1 MTFRRGE
8 GIVPASDERLVRAE
22 FNLLNIL
29 LGQKLAT
36 KIIGV
41 LVGFFLLALVAIGLT
56 LYSSWKLEGV
66 AAAINDAG
74 SLRMHSWKVAHHTAA
89 LPTDGARR
97 DARLLILRKDM
108 NDIERVQA
116 DLVKGDPARPLFIP
130 RDDGIPDDVATI
142 ARVWHAEMR
151 PLVER
156 VIDAPSTDAS
166 RQAAV
171 ALEGATHGYVKRI
184 DSVVK
189 KMEHSFTAHTNVLRS
204 YQVLLVALAVI
215 GTVALMRFFFVA
227 VIRPLDT
234 LQSGMQRMERED
246 FTARV
251 PVLTDDE
258 FGELS
263 RGFNRMAGHLEGLYG
278 TLEERV
284 ATKTRSLAEKN
295 RELSILY
302 NIARLLRQQM
312 SIEELSRGFLEEVR
326 RTFDADAASVRLFD
340 AAADNLYITTHQGLA
355 TEFIDEEAIL
365 DCGNCLCG
373 QAVLGDI
380 PIVSGTSDPDSART
394 RDTCSRAGFQTVS
407 AVPVNHNNRALGIFN
422 LYFRRK
428 LDISDGDRQVL
439 QSLGQHLGMAIEN
452 VRLLSREKEM
462 AISEERNL
470 IARELHDS
478 IAQGL
483 AFLNLQ
489 VQMLDDALAHGRVDE
504 TGEVVEL
511 IRQGIQESYADV
523 RELLQHFRARVP
535 QQDLS
540 AALRQ
545 ALARFSEQS
554 GVDGELRVHGA
565 SPPSVAEV
573 DIQALYIAQEAL
585 SNVRK
590 HAQAQHVTV
599 ELWRDAEGM
608 RLEIRDDGIGFDR
621 PAAPAT
627 GQGEH
632 VGLHIMGE
640 RAARIGGEFE
650 IRSRAGQGTTVSL
663 TLSARTMEASAA

>member
-1 MTFRRGE
+1 M
-8 GIVPASDERLVRAE
+8 
-22 FNLLNIL
+22 

-41 LVGFFLLALVAIGLT
+41 LLAFFLLALVAIGLT

-74 SLRMHSWKVAHHTAA
+74 SLRMRSWKVAHHAA
-89 LPTDGARR
+89 VLPLDGASR
-97 DARLLILRKDM
+97 DARLVVLRHDM
-108 NDIERVQA
+108 ADIEAVQA
-116 DLVKGDPARPLFIP
+116 GLAKGDPARPLFIP
-130 RDDGIPDDVATI
+130 RDDGIPDDVAAIT
-142 ARVWHAEMR
+142 RVWHAEIR
-151 PLVER
+151 PLIEQVTGADSPE
-156 VIDAPSTDAS
+156 AA
-166 RQAAV
+166 RQAV
-171 ALEGATHGYVKRI
+171 MALEGATYGYVKSI
-184 DSVVK
+184 DTVVR
-189 KMEHSFTAHTNVLRS
+189 KMENSFTAHTNVLRS

-215 GTVALMRFFFVA
+215 GTVVLMRFFFVA

-251 PVLTDDE
+251 PVLTNDE
-258 FGELS
+258 FGEVS

-302 NIARLLRQQM
+302 NIAHLLRQPM

-380 PIVSGTSDPDSART
+380 PIVSGTADPDSART
-394 RDTCSRAGFQTVS
+394 RDTCNRAGFETVS

-428 LDISDGDRQVL
+428 LEISEGDRQVL
-439 QSLGQHLGMAIEN
+439 QSLGQHLGMAIDN

-462 AISEERNL
+462 AVSEERNL

-489 VQMLDDALAHGRVDE
+489 VQMLDDALAHGRIEE
-504 TGEVVEL
+504 TGEVVEM

-523 RELLQHFRARVP
+523 RELLQHFRARLP
-535 QQDLS
+535 QQDLA
-540 AALRQ
+540 AALR
-545 ALARFSEQS
+545 LAVDRFSEQS
-554 GVDGELRVHGA
+554 GVKGELRVHGA
-565 SPPSVAEV
+565 SPPSIAEV
-573 DIQALYIAQEAL
+573 DTQLLYIAQEAL

-590 HAQAQHVTV
+590 HAQAQHVLV
-599 ELWRDAEGM
+599 ELWRDTDSL
-608 RLEIRDDGIGFDR
+608 RLEIRDDGIGFESQ
-621 PAAPAT
+621 AAGAPD
-627 GQGEH
+627 QGEH

-640 RAARIGGEFE
+640 RAARIGGVLD
-650 IRSRAGQGTTVSL
+650 IQSQPGGGTAVSL
-663 TLSARTMEASAA
+663 RLTERDQETSTA

>member
-1 MTFRRGE
+1 ML
-8 GIVPASDERLVRAE
+8 PANSEHPVRTE
-22 FNLLNIL
+22 FDLLNML

-36 KIIGV
+36 RIIGV
-41 LVGFFLLALVAIGLT
+41 LVAFFLLALVAIGLT

-74 SLRMHSWKVAHHTAA
+74 SLRMRSWKVVHHTAV
-89 LPTDGARR
+89 LPLEGATRN
-97 DARLLILRKDM
+97 ARLAVLHKDIA
-108 NDIERVQA
+108 DIERVQSGLA
-116 DLVKGDPARPLFIP
+116 LGDPARPLFIP

-142 ARVWHAEMR
+142 ARIWHSDMR
-151 PLVER
+151 PLIER
-156 VIDAPSTDAS
+156 VVGAQTAAAAAQAS
-166 RQAAV
+166 V
-171 ALEGATHGYVKRI
+171 ALEGATHTYVTRI
-184 DSVVK
+184 DTVVK
-189 KMEHSFTAHTNVLRS
+189 KMERSFTAHTNVLRS

-215 GTVALMRFFFVA
+215 GTVVLMRFFFVA

-246 FTARV
+246 FSARV
-251 PVLTDDE
+251 PVLTNDE
-258 FGELS
+258 FGEVS

-284 ATKTRSLAEKN
+284 ANKTRSLAEKN

-302 NIARLLRQQM
+302 NIARLLRRPM
-312 SIEELSRGFLEEVR
+312 SIEELSRSFLEEVR
-326 RTFDADAASVRLFD
+326 HTFEADAASVRLFD
-340 AAADNLYITTHQGLA
+340 AEADNLYITTHQGLA

-380 PIVSGTSDPDSART
+380 PIVSSTSDPDGART
-394 RDTCSRAGFQTVS
+394 RDTCLRAGFVTVS

-428 LDISDGDRQVL
+428 VEVSEGDREVL
-439 QSLGQHLGMAIEN
+439 QSLGQHLGMAIDN
-452 VRLLSREKEM
+452 VRLQSREKEM
-462 AISEERNL
+462 AVSEERNL

-489 VQMLDDALAHGRVDE
+489 VQMLDDALANDRQED
-504 TGEVVEL
+504 TGEVLEM

-535 QQDLS
+535 QQDLA
-540 AALRQ
+540 AALRL
-545 ALARFSEQS
+545 ALERFSQQS
-554 GVDGELRVHGA
+554 GVSGELRVHGA
-565 SPPSVAEV
+565 SPPTVAEV
-573 DIQALYIAQEAL
+573 DIQVLYIAQEAL

-590 HAQAQHVTV
+590 HAHAKHVSV
-599 ELWRDAEGM
+599 DLWRDAEGV
-608 RLEIRDDGIGFDR
+608 RLEIRDDGVGFDKM
-621 PAAPAT
+621 AAGAPEY
-627 GQGEH
+627 GEH

-640 RAARIGGEFE
+640 RAARIGGVLD
-650 IRSRAGQGTTVSL
+650 IQSQKGGGTSVSL
-663 TLSARTMEASAA
+663 MLTATEQEAAQT

>member
-1 MTFRRGE
+1 MAT
-8 GIVPASDERLVRAE
+8 IDEHPVRAE
-22 FNLLNIL
+22 YTLLNTL

-41 LVGFFLLALVAIGLT
+41 LLAFFLLALVAIGLT

-74 SLRMHSWKVAHHTAA
+74 SLRMRSWKVAHHAA
-89 LPTDGARR
+89 VLPLEGASR
-97 DARLLILRKDM
+97 DARLVVLRRDM
-108 NDIERVQA
+108 SDIEAVQA
-116 DLVKGDPARPLFIP
+116 GLAKGDPARPLFIP
-130 RDDGIPDDVATI
+130 RDDGIPEDVAAVT
-142 ARVWHAEMR
+142 RVWHAEIR
-151 PLVER
+151 PLVDE
-156 VIDAPSTDAS
+156 VIGAATPDAA
-166 RQAAV
+166 RQAV
-171 ALEGATHGYVKRI
+171 MALEGATYGYVKSI
-184 DSVVK
+184 DSVVR
-189 KMEHSFTAHTNVLRS
+189 KMENSFTAHTNVLRS

-215 GTVALMRFFFVA
+215 GTVVLMRFFFVA
-227 VIRPLDT
+227 VIRPVDT

-251 PVLTDDE
+251 PVLTNDE

-284 ATKTRSLAEKN
+284 ATKTQSLAEKN

-380 PIVSGTSDPDSART
+380 PIVSGTADPDSART
-394 RDTCSRAGFQTVS
+394 RDTCNRAGFQTVS

-428 LDISDGDRQVL
+428 VEISEGDRQVL
-439 QSLGQHLGMAIEN
+439 QSLGQHLGMAIDN

-462 AISEERNL
+462 AVSEERNL

-489 VQMLDDALAHGRVDE
+489 VQMLDDALAHGRIEE
-504 TGEVVEL
+504 TGEVVEM

-523 RELLQHFRARVP
+523 RELLQHFRARLP
-535 QQDLS
+535 QQDLT
-540 AALRQ
+540 AALR
-545 ALARFSEQS
+545 LAVERFSEQS
-554 GVDGELRVHGA
+554 GVSGELRVHGA
-565 SPPSVAEV
+565 SPPSIAEV
-573 DIQALYIAQEAL
+573 DTQVLYIAQEAL

-590 HAQAQHVTV
+590 HAQAQHVLV
-599 ELWRDAEGM
+599 ELWRDAEGL
-608 RLEIRDDGIGFDR
+608 RLEIRDDGVGFEAQ
-621 PAAPAT
+621 AAGAPD
-627 GQGEH
+627 QGDH

-640 RAARIGGEFE
+640 RAARIGGVLN
-650 IRSRAGQGTTVSL
+650 IHSQPGGGTEVSL
-663 TLSARTMEASAA
+663 RLTERDQEKTTA